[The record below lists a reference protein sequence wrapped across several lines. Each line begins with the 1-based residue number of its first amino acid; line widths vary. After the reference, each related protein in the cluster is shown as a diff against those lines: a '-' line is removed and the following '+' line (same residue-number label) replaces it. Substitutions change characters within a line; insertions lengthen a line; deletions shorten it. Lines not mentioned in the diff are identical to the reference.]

1 MNIRT
6 LTIAAIAAVP
16 TILPSVC
23 AASSDEASLNACAK
37 VFAAGL
43 STHGTPAETYRISF
57 MNRGYVETEA
67 QYEAGIYTYDIAARD
82 SKSGA
87 VIARAA
93 CTVDQVGAVTALS
106 YVPLRESAP
115 VLAAR

>member
-1 MNIRT
+1 MNIHT

-16 TILPSVC
+16 TLLPAVC
-23 AASSDEASLNACAK
+23 GAADEASLNACAK

-43 STHGTPAETYRISF
+43 STHGTSAGTYRISF

-87 VIARAA
+87 IMARAA
-93 CTVDQVGAVTALS
+93 CTVDEVGTLTALT
-106 YVPLRESAP
+106 YVPLREFAP
-115 VLAAR
+115 ALAAR